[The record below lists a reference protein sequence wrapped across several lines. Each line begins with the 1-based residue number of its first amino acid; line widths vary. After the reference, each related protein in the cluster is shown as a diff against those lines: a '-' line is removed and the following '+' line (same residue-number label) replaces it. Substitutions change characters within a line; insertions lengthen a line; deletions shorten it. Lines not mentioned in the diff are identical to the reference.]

1 MSGIKS
7 RPYLN
12 SLLLLMELKS
22 QLLSSQSQPNGF
34 IFLTSAL
41 SAAQRVRQAGE
52 LHICGNAPQNV
63 PQRITV
69 FLYGHGLESVLRYG
83 WVIEWKPEENNR
95 VKRKCTEK
103 HREKDF
109 RPLVRLVIKHRSQ
122 QPAFN
127 YGWKRKLSKKMRFV
141 FKVATRWQ

>member
-52 LHICGNAPQNV
+52 LHICGNAPHTSEQ
-63 PQRITV
+63 T
-69 FLYGHGLESVLRYG
+69 FLTDGSSQ
-83 WVIEWKPEENNR
+83 I
-95 VKRKCTEK
+95 
-103 HREKDF
+103 
-109 RPLVRLVIKHRSQ
+109 LVSSGSLFSSMDMDW
-122 QPAFN
+122 N
-127 YGWKRKLSKKMRFV
+127 LCSDMGG
-141 FKVATRWQ
+141 